1 VKARAFGTVLVT
13 LPRILCAYAA
23 ERGLDPRELAARV
36 GLDPLP
42 ASNDARVPREKIDA
56 LFDLVSARLGDPAL
70 GLHFALAMPPGNT
83 GVFEVVAQTAPTRR
97 VALQHLC
104 RYWHLLNDGVDV
116 AIESTRSETCLT
128 LRTRAPK
135 PLARAWIDLTV
146 VALGVT
152 AAKTIDRPRPVPFV
166 GLPYPEDEAGRSI
179 GQLLSTNVR
188 FDAPCLQMGIDRD
201 SLDEPL
207 LNRNEML
214 QRLAVTHADALMA
227 GVRGAQDDP
236 GKLVARVEEVVRAR
250 LVSFDASVEG
260 VAKALGTSPRTLQR
274 RLQTQGTGLRAVV
287 EQARK
292 RIAIAELEKAEMPIT
307 DIAFLLGFSETSAF
321 DRAFRRWTGA
331 SPSAFRAERTSTRR
345 P

>member
-1 VKARAFGTVLVT
+1 
-13 LPRILCAYAA
+13 
-23 ERGLDPRELAARV
+23 
-36 GLDPLP
+36 
-42 ASNDARVPREKIDA
+42 
-56 LFDLVSARLGDPAL
+56 LVSERLGDEAL

-116 AIESTRSETCLT
+116 AIESSRSETCLT

-146 VALGVT
+146 VVLGV
-152 AAKTIDRPRPVPFV
+152 AAMKTTDRPRPSPFV
-166 GLPYPEDEAGRSI
+166 GLPYPEDEAGRRI
-179 GQLLSTNVR
+179 GELLSTKVR
-188 FDAPCLQMGIDRD
+188 FDAPCLQMGIDRE

-214 QRLAVTHADALMA
+214 QRIAVTHADALMA
-227 GVRGAQDDP
+227 GVENAADDP
-236 GKLVARVEEVVRAR
+236 GDLAPRVEEVVRAR
-250 LVSFDASVEG
+250 LGSFDPSVDG
-260 VAKALGTSPRTLQR
+260 VAKALGISSRTLQR
-274 RLQTQGTGLRAVV
+274 RLQTQGTSLRAVV
-287 EQARK
+287 GEARK
-292 RIAIAELEKAEMPIT
+292 RIAIAELEKPETTIT

-331 SPSAFRAERTSTRR
+331 SPSAFRAERRART
-345 P
+345 